1 MELNINMNI
10 KVILLI
16 LLFVILRAGSVIALI
31 KLVFAKNNEPTYEEK
46 IRATAQDFTNVKDI
60 RDCFLFTNDNIAF
73 VYLEVAPISLE
84 MMSINEQKIFTKN
97 ITAALSS
104 ERKSFKMIS
113 FPKPVDLSYLIYK
126 YESLYKIADTDIEK
140 RLINEEIKKM
150 KQITLDNS
158 ASEFK
163 FYFVFW
169 DDENNTAELL
179 KRARDF
185 KNNFESS
192 QIRIELISEKEI
204 YRLCNMMH
212 NPTYSNFDGEMDYN
226 RTFPVLN

>member
-16 LLFVILRAGSVIALI
+16 LLFVILIAGSVFALI
-31 KLVFAKNNEPTYEEK
+31 KLVFAKKEPTYEEK

-60 RDCFLFTNDNIAF
+60 RDCFLFSNDNTAF

-126 YESLYKIADTDIEK
+126 YE
-140 RLINEEIKKM
+140 
-150 KQITLDNS
+150 
-158 ASEFK
+158 
-163 FYFVFW
+163 
-169 DDENNTAELL
+169 
-179 KRARDF
+179 
-185 KNNFESS
+185 
-192 QIRIELISEKEI
+192 
-204 YRLCNMMH
+204 
-212 NPTYSNFDGEMDYN
+212 
-226 RTFPVLN
+226 